1 MRVCRPS
8 DNDREDGNRSEQPA
22 WKIHGD
28 LNDLLWF
35 LKANCDE
42 QEFLRLRKEIA
53 SIMGAIDLEI
63 LVPLDREYP
72 HLEPSGPDAIEKRS
86 T

>member
-1 MRVCRPS
+1 MNEKTATEVS
-8 DNDREDGNRSEQPA
+8 NRL

-53 SIMGAIDLEI
+53 SIMGTIDLEI
-63 LVPLDREYP
+63 LVPIYRQYP
-72 HLEPSGPDAIEKRS
+72 HLEPSGPDAGVSNEQDPRK
-86 T
+86 

>member
-1 MRVCRPS
+1 MNEKTAEEVS
-8 DNDREDGNRSEQPA
+8 DRL
-22 WKIHGD
+22 WKLHGE

-42 QEFLRLRKEIA
+42 QEFLRIRKEIA
-53 SIMGAIDLEI
+53 SVMGTIDLEI
-63 LVPLDREYP
+63 LLPIYREYP
-72 HLEPSGPDAIEKRS
+72 HLEPSGPGVAANNEQRS